1 MAGVYKI
8 TISESKA
15 ELKKLLITQKTGV
28 NKERIQ
34 LLYLLKTEQ
43 VATVTAAAKIIGRNR
58 VTAQDWMSK
67 YRAGGIERLLE
78 RKTLDNGA
86 FHKAKRLQVPSNI
99 ILLFQPPYTPELNPI
114 ERVWQ
119 HLKRGLRWKLPRN
132 LEELREMMK
141 NRLEEMTVG
150 VIASVVGWDCILDAL
165 SVAGI

>member
-15 ELKKLLITQKTGV
+15 ELKQLLITQKTGV

-43 VATVTAAAKIIGRNR
+43 VATVTSAAKIIGRNR

-78 RKTLDNGA
+78 RKTSSGRPKIVPNWA
-86 FHKAKRLQVPSNI
+86 EKALAKQLEGTEGFNSYQEIQEWVSIN
-99 ILLFQPPYTPELNPI
+99 LGI
-114 ERVWQ
+114 EVKYKT
-119 HLKRGLRWKLPRN
+119 LYKLVH
-132 LEELREMMK
+132 
-141 NRLEEMTVG
+141 NRLK
-150 VIASVVGWDCILDAL
+150 ASPK
-165 SVAGI
+165 VARPVSKLQSSAQKEAYKKTL

>member
-78 RKTLDNGA
+78 RKTSSGRPKIVPNWAEKTL
-86 FHKAKRLQVPSNI
+86 AKQ
-99 ILLFQPPYTPELNPI
+99 
-114 ERVWQ
+114 
-119 HLKRGLRWKLPRN
+119 
-132 LEELREMMK
+132 LEETEGFNSYQEIQEWVSINLGMEVK
-141 NRLEEMTVG
+141 YKTLYKLVHYRLK
-150 VIASVVGWDCILDAL
+150 ASPK
-165 SVAGI
+165 VARPVSKLQSSAQKEAYKKTL

>member
-67 YRAGGIERLLE
+67 YRAGGIERLL
-78 RKTLDNGA
+78 
-86 FHKAKRLQVPSNI
+86 
-99 ILLFQPPYTPELNPI
+99 NPI
-114 ERVWQ
+114 
-119 HLKRGLRWKLPRN
+119 
-132 LEELREMMK
+132 
-141 NRLEEMTVG
+141 
-150 VIASVVGWDCILDAL
+150 
-165 SVAGI
+165 

>member
-8 TISESKA
+8 TISESEA

-67 YRAGGIERLLE
+67 YRAGGIKRLLA
-78 RKTLDNGA
+78 RKTSSGRPKIVPNWAEKTL
-86 FHKAKRLQVPSNI
+86 AKQ
-99 ILLFQPPYTPELNPI
+99 
-114 ERVWQ
+114 
-119 HLKRGLRWKLPRN
+119 
-132 LEELREMMK
+132 LEENKGFNSYQEIQEWLSINLGMEVK
-141 NRLEEMTVG
+141 YKTLYKLVHDRLK
-150 VIASVVGWDCILDAL
+150 ASPK
-165 SVAGI
+165 VARPVSKLQSSAQKEAYKKTL

>member
-1 MAGVYKI
+1 MAGVYKM

-15 ELKKLLITQKTGV
+15 ELKQLLITQKTGV

-78 RKTLDNGA
+78 RKTSSGRPKIVPNWAEKTL
-86 FHKAKRLQVPSNI
+86 AKQ
-99 ILLFQPPYTPELNPI
+99 
-114 ERVWQ
+114 
-119 HLKRGLRWKLPRN
+119 
-132 LEELREMMK
+132 LEETEGFNSYQEIQEWVSINLGIEVK
-141 NRLEEMTVG
+141 YKTLHKLVHYRLK
-150 VIASVVGWDCILDAL
+150 ASPKVARPVSKLQS
-165 SVAGI
+165 SVQKEAYKKTL